1 MHAVSQLQQ
10 LEQGLAEAKAQVALR
25 DQIAKL
31 MENRE
36 FRKVI
41 REGFCETDCARYA
54 RESADPALTDR
65 QRADALAL
73 AQAAGHLKRWLA
85 LQMVMG
91 DNAAGQLPEYET
103 MIEHVRA
110 GGDIEELGG
119 E

>member
-10 LEQGLAEAKAQVALR
+10 LEAGLESAKAQVELR
-25 DQIAKL
+25 NQIAKL
-31 MENRE
+31 MDNRE

-41 REGFCETDCARYA
+41 REAFCEKECARYA
-54 RESADPALTDR
+54 QESADPALPDR
-65 QRADALAL
+65 QRADALAM

-85 LQMVMG
+85 VQMVMG
-91 DNAAGQLPEYET
+91 DNAVGQIPDYEQ

-110 GGDIEELGG
+110 GGDVEELGG